1 MQKSGAPLIGAFVGN
16 KCDFRDGSLDS
27 RAEVGVSEAR
37 AVAEAAGMKHFE
49 TSAVRY
55 NIVLSLLN
63 SSTTSLDDIAIG
75 EQHRGREPV
84 LLHSG
89 GVL

>member
-49 TSAVRY
+49 TSAVRH
-55 NIVLSLLN
+55 NILVAIKQFDRLTRRHRDRR
-63 SSTTSLDDIAIG
+63 TTPGS
-75 EQHRGREPV
+75 RTRTTT
-84 LLHSG
+84 
-89 GVL
+89 